1 MPLTKQY
8 LVGVRRSHL
17 RESNKAAQ
25 PSMQVYLTSG
35 NCSQEAIMLYWVK
48 HRLWRKLLNLGCRQ
62 LLFVA
67 PKELLQSVRQAE
79 HAVSNS
85 QQPSA
90 AAREPAH
97 LWRHASRLEA
107 CQTPLCHRQCQG
119 HAWSRDNILPTR
131 ATVLCLHPQVAP
143 RYTWW
148 PWSQRS
154 MADPWF
160 IWMVCVGSDG
170 DIKVVAL
177 FQLQAKAVWG
187 EWDLQ

>member
-1 MPLTKQY
+1 MDIIMQMHLTKQC
-8 LVGVRRSHL
+8 LVGIRTSHF
-17 RESNKAAQ
+17 RENNKASQ

-35 NCSQEAIMLYWVK
+35 NCSQEAIMFYWVK
-48 HRLWRKLLNLGCRQ
+48 QGLWRKPLNLGCRQ

-67 PKELLQSVRQAE
+67 PEELLQSVRQAE
-79 HAVSNS
+79 HAVSKS

-97 LWRHASRLEA
+97 LWRHASWLEA
-107 CQTPLCHRQCQG
+107 CQTPLCHMQCQG
-119 HAWSRDNILPTR
+119 HEWSRDNILPTC
-131 ATVLCLHPQVAP
+131 ATMLCLHPQVTP

-160 IWMVCVGSDG
+160 IWMGSVGSNDV
-170 DIKVVAL
+170 IKVVTL
-177 FQLQAKAVWG
+177 F
-187 EWDLQ
+187 

>member
-8 LVGVRRSHL
+8 LVGVRMSHL
-17 RESNKAAQ
+17 RENNTAAQ

-35 NCSQEAIMLYWVK
+35 NCSQEAIMFYWVK
-48 HRLWRKLLNLGCRQ
+48 HGLWRKPLNLGCRQ

-67 PKELLQSVRQAE
+67 PQELLQSVRQAE
-79 HAVSNS
+79 HAVSKS

-119 HAWSRDNILPTR
+119 HAWSRDNILPTQHVPLCSAFIPKSPPDTPDDLEAR
-131 ATVLCLHPQVAP
+131 GQWLTLDSSEWSVWVLMTSS
-143 RYTWW
+143 R
-148 PWSQRS
+148 
-154 MADPWF
+154 
-160 IWMVCVGSDG
+160 
-170 DIKVVAL
+170 
-177 FQLQAKAVWG
+177 
-187 EWDLQ
+187 